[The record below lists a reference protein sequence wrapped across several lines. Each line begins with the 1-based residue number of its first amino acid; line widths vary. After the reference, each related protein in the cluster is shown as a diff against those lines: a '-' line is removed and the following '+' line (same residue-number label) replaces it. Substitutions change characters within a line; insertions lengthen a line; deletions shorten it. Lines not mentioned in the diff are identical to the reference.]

1 MPSENSVPLWAGRTL
16 ALVGILTVALNLRV
30 AVAAVSPIADVIAR
44 DIPLDSAALGVLG
57 AVAPA
62 VFAVAALFGVLP
74 ARRFGLER
82 VVVLAILTM
91 AVGHIVRAIAP
102 DYVTLVIGTV
112 LAIGGGGLGNVLLP
126 PLVKKYFPDRIGL
139 LTAGYSVTLSIGA
152 STPPVLAVPLADAAG
167 WRFSL
172 GIWAVLAVA
181 TLAPWVAMLVNQR
194 RARLAQD
201 AAVLP
206 PEEHTHLPL
215 WRSPTAWAIGLAFSV
230 SAGNAYAIFAWLAQM
245 LIDIAGVSRLEAG
258 AQLALFALVG
268 LPAGIVVPPLAAR
281 MKNVG
286 VLLYI
291 GVAFFVVGYLGLLLA
306 PQTATAVWVF
316 CVGAGPLIFP
326 VCLALI
332 GLRART
338 ESGAIALSGFGQ
350 GVGYAVGSVYP
361 IVIGV
366 LHDVTGGWDVPLVAL
381 LVSTVAAIVA
391 GLILTQRRYVEDE
404 VAAAREATRP

>member
-1 MPSENSVPLWAGRTL
+1 MPSEKSVPLWAGRTL

-62 VFAVAALFGVLP
+62 VFAIAALFGVLP
-74 ARRFGLER
+74 ARRLGLER

-91 AVGHIVRAIAP
+91 AVGHLVRAVAP
-102 DYVTLVIGTV
+102 DYLTLVFGTV

-152 STPPVLAVPLADAAG
+152 STPPVVAVPLADAAG

-181 TLAPWVAMLVNQR
+181 TLAPWVAMLVHQR

-206 PEEHTHLPL
+206 PEEHAHLPL
-215 WRSPTAWAIGLAFSV
+215 
-230 SAGNAYAIFAWLAQM
+230 
-245 LIDIAGVSRLEAG
+245 
-258 AQLALFALVG
+258 
-268 LPAGIVVPPLAAR
+268 
-281 MKNVG
+281 
-286 VLLYI
+286 
-291 GVAFFVVGYLGLLLA
+291 
-306 PQTATAVWVF
+306 
-316 CVGAGPLIFP
+316 
-326 VCLALI
+326 
-332 GLRART
+332 
-338 ESGAIALSGFGQ
+338 
-350 GVGYAVGSVYP
+350 
-361 IVIGV
+361 
-366 LHDVTGGWDVPLVAL
+366 
-381 LVSTVAAIVA
+381 
-391 GLILTQRRYVEDE
+391 
-404 VAAAREATRP
+404 

>member
-1 MPSENSVPLWAGRTL
+1 VPPERLVPVWAGRGL

-30 AVAAVSPIADVIAR
+30 AVAAVSPIAGVIAR

-74 ARRFGLER
+74 ARRLGLER
-82 VVVLAILTM
+82 VVVIAILVM
-91 AVGHIVRAIAP
+91 AVGHVVRSVAP
-102 DYVTLVIGTV
+102 NYAVLVIGTV

-126 PLVKKYFPDRIGL
+126 PLVKRYFPDRIGL

-152 STPPVLAVPLADAAG
+152 SVPPIVAVPLAAAAG

-172 GIWAVLAVA
+172 GVWAVLTLA
-181 TLAPWVAMLVNQR
+181 TLAPWVAMLLEQR
-194 RARLAQD
+194 RQRRLAD

-206 PEEHTHLPL
+206 PAVHAHLPL
-215 WRSPTAWAIGLAFSV
+215 WRSKTAWAIGLAFSV
-230 SAGNAYAIFAWLAQM
+230 SAGNAYAIFAWLPQ
-245 LIDIAGVSRLEAG
+245 LLVETAGVSQLEAG
-258 AQLALFALVG
+258 VQLALFALVG
-268 LPAGIVVPPLAAR
+268 LPAGIIVPPLAVR
-281 MKNVG
+281 MRNVG

-291 GVAFFVVGYLGLLLA
+291 GAGFFVVGYLGLLLA
-306 PQTATAVWVF
+306 PGAATALWVF

-338 ESGAIALSGFGQ
+338 GAGAIALSGFGQ
-350 GVGYAVGSVYP
+350 GVGYGIGAVYP
-361 IVIGV
+361 IVVGV
-366 LHDVTGGWDVPLVAL
+366 LHDVTGDWTIPLVAL
-381 LVSTVAAIVA
+381 LLTSAAAVVA
-391 GLILTQRRYVEDE
+391 GLLLTRRAFVEDE
-404 VAAAREATRP
+404 VGPPAPAVE